1 MILAVM
7 AIGESRAGDGVRR
20 VVLSD
25 GELATESDNALSLDV
40 LAGPDESA
48 ARLAARYGGSSAS
61 AAALKAANDGAEP
74 VPGAFYRI
82 PLDLLSE
89 ERRRLV
95 LSALFPEEIPT
106 SPLEFGTDAAGP
118 YAIYR
123 LKPGEALYSAVVV
136 RFTGRVDPTE
146 VNTLA
151 ALIAGR
157 SGITDPRSIDAGYPI
172 KIPLELVNPE
182 FLPNG
187 APARADIEEGIVAST
202 RQKVRGGAER
212 LSGVHV
218 ILDAGHGGDDSGAVS
233 AGVQEKEY
241 AYDILCRVR
250 ALLEKNTKAVVTA
263 TIRDQSTGYRP
274 QEGRIRRD
282 RDEEILSEPPFSLRS
297 SGATTTGVNLRWRL
311 ANAELDRLSA
321 TGVPD
326 DRVVFLSFHADSL
339 HPSIRGTM
347 IYVPG
352 PDHRRSAPRGVTL
365 GGLRRSEGLSRGL
378 ARRIIASL
386 RAQRVAVEPYQP
398 IRNHVIRSGREWV
411 PAVLRDSRIPHA
423 LLVEV
428 ANLNNEED
436 RALIVTTEFRQRVA
450 AGIVDALVKYYE
462 PARSRGGELAS
473 TSPR

>member
-1 MILAVM
+1 M
-7 AIGESRAGDGVRR
+7 
-20 VVLSD
+20 VLSD